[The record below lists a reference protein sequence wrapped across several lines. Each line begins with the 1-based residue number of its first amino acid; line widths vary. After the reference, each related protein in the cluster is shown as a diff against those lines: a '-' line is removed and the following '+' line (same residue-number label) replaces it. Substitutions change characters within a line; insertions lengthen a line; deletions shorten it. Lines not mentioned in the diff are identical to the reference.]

1 MDDAGKDDTTYVP
14 VADVTVDVVRPV
26 QDGFTLE
33 GRGSGGAD
41 YRMEMRLDMRV
52 DGRTRTVL
60 SEILS
65 QSEWRIA
72 RRVRAPLRGRLRRK
86 RSVGRSGS

>member
-1 MDDAGKDDTTYVP
+1 MEDGEDDTTYVQ
-14 VADVTVDVVRPV
+14 VADVTVDLVRPT

-60 SEILS
+60 SEIFS

-72 RRVRAPLRGRLRRK
+72 RRVQPPLRARLRRR
-86 RSVGRSGS
+86 RSAGQSGS

>member
-1 MDDAGKDDTTYVP
+1 MEHAGKDDTTYIP
-14 VADVTVDVVRPV
+14 VADVTVDVVRPAM
-26 QDGFTLE
+26 DGFTLE

-41 YRMEMRLDMRV
+41 YRMEMHLDMRV

-65 QSEWRIA
+65 QSEWRIS
-72 RRVRAPLRGRLRRK
+72 RRVQPPLRTRLRRK
-86 RSVGRSGS
+86 RPVGRSGS

>member
-1 MDDAGKDDTTYVP
+1 MKDTGKADTTYVP
-14 VADVTVDVVRPV
+14 VAEVTVDLVRPA

-33 GRGSGGAD
+33 GRGSDGAD

-52 DGRTRTVL
+52 DGRTRNVL

-65 QSEWRIA
+65 QSEWKIA
-72 RRVRAPLRGRLRRK
+72 RRVRAPLRARLRRK
-86 RSVGRSGS
+86 RSAGRSGI